1 MLFKILGWVAVIIG
15 ILAIGPSLV
24 PGSISVI
31 GLYISILSLIMA
43 MVSVKS
49 GSYLYLKI
57 VTVVYV
63 LGVLL
68 FNDGSRLFFAN
79 PNMTLEYKGYI
90 YSILTVFLIAVGYM
104 IKTAKKANNARIEQ
118 MKVGCFT

>member
-104 IKTAKKANNARIEQ
+104 IKTARKSQ
-118 MKVGCFT
+118 